1 MHAFMWRPLC
11 ENGRYV
17 YQNPPTFEKLRLF
30 PCWQNGTDA
39 LTSIRVADTESSKN
53 VEYLLPRNHTERS
66 NSLERRKYAKLCAS
80 HTHAQIKNFCLMSH
94 FQVTWI
100 IKEIFIWGH
109 TFFPLLLTAYKW
121 SITCR
126 DNSTTKTTS
135 SFMVWSSDRYFKLCF
150 KGMVK
155 LK

>member
-1 MHAFMWRPLC
+1 MTYYYFQVCAPSHMHALMWRPLW
-11 ENGRYV
+11 ENGQNV

-80 HTHAQIKNFCLMSH
+80 RTHAQIKKFLPDVALSSDMNNYRNLYLRSH
-94 FQVTWI
+94 FLSVTSHCI
-100 IKEIFIWGH
+100 RMTH
-109 TFFPLLLTAYKW
+109 YLP
-121 SITCR
+121 
-126 DNSTTKTTS
+126 
-135 SFMVWSSDRYFKLCF
+135 
-150 KGMVK
+150 
-155 LK
+155 